1 MLTNSANSPSGS
13 TSKCFIS
20 SSRSVFSISVWDLTE
35 TYSPTAI
42 DIAPATI
49 PARPAVIINSLLLA
63 AAIPIIKLAVET
75 KPSFEPSTAARS
87 QFERFERCSI
97 FRI

>member
-1 MLTNSANSPSGS
+1 MADKFKLAQPWLT
-13 TSKCFIS
+13 
-20 SSRSVFSISVWDLTE
+20 LL
-35 TYSPTAI
+35 
-42 DIAPATI
+42 
-49 PARPAVIINSLLLA
+49 ARLILGVVLLA